1 MENEIYNKLVLIKKG
16 NNDELYLL
24 IKKFEPIIKKLSRK
38 LNYEEA
44 ETDLVIFF
52 IEFAKSIN
60 LEKFKIKNDG
70 IIVNYIKKSL
80 YNKYTKILSK
90 KILNNRDSIEYMD
103 NHILS
108 QDDKTNIFLYEYI
121 KLNLNRT
128 QSMVIY
134 YKYIHDL
141 SDIEISKK
149 LNISRQ
155 AVNKAKNKSLYK
167 LQHEYFIY
175 FIYLEV
181 NKKEMKYMN
190 KENEIIKI

>member
-1 MENEIYNKLVLIKKG
+1 MESEIYNKLILIKNG
-16 NNDELYLL
+16 DNDELYLL

-44 ETDLVIFF
+44 ETDLIIFF
-52 IEFAKSIN
+52 IEFVKSIN

-80 YNKYTKILSK
+80 YNKYTKLLSK
-90 KILNNRDSIEYMD
+90 KILNNIDNIEYRD

-141 SDIEISKK
+141 SDIEISRK

-167 LQHEYFIY
+167 LQHEYFI
-175 FIYLEV
+175 
-181 NKKEMKYMN
+181 
-190 KENEIIKI
+190 